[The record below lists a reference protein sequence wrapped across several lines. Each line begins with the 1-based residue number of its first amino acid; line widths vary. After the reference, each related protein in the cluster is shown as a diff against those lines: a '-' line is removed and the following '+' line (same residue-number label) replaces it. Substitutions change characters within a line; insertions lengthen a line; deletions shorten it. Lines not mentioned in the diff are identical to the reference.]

1 MAVLNMVR
9 SIENISYRLI
19 LLAVVLLT
27 ACSGGDEVATATPEP
42 VIKPVVENITP
53 PMPGSYLSRD
63 SEAKAIVFKPIDTS
77 SGLVFIVY
85 IGDKMLSDLS
95 FNADSPLFELTLTD
109 SSQSSNPSAGKA
121 TVAHSDGSRLFTFT
135 FEGTEIEFELNT
147 QPNSLES
154 LSSINSFVS
163 SDGNQSL
170 TIDIQGNLSGTGPEK
185 CNYNAMITER
195 KVADNNTFVSQTVDE
210 SSQTFSISNCPAEH
224 KVLEGM
230 YFLSAFLD
238 SSNNLHMLL
247 NKGQG
252 VLSRVLKAQ

>member
-95 FNADSPLFELTLTD
+95 FNADSPLFELTL
-109 SSQSSNPSAGKA
+109 